1 MHLCSFMHNI
11 LVDKHN
17 PERLNT
23 ALWPSLSKCMNVFEC
38 VYSTLNMRKAS
49 QLLHMSLGAISYNI
63 KTLEDAL
70 GIKMFARKGRNGL
83 VVTDDGQKLYDYA
96 KRIKTLNKQAVCAF
110 DEVEVE
116 QNVIKIVAHPLAMP
130 MYVMPAIA
138 KIDKNKLDYSIDFS
152 ITSRDDALEY
162 IISGKADIAVYPLEW
177 SQVSQYQ
184 DMIDFVKVAPY
195 RLKIYFNKKSNFN
208 SRDKVN
214 WDIAKNLNLMPI
226 SEKAQFV
233 TAYKMLNDRRKE
245 AKIRTSCLDLA
256 TLYKGIQNNFWS
268 IAIGSEFEQ
277 LFDCSDIY
285 CGTFDPND
293 IGIITNWF
301 VCSAKKHN
309 NGKEVKNIV
318 EKINQEIILNNML
331 NKMIQ

>member
-96 KRIKTLNKQAVCAF
+96 KRMKTLNKQAVCAF

-195 RLKIYFNKKSNFN
+195 KLMIYINKENKESISSGNDLTWQDLQSLNLEPINKKMQLYTAKDFLKMRKEKPKWKTDCIDIITLYRGIQEGLWSVSIGDEFEKLCDCSNFI
-208 SRDKVN
+208 K
-214 WDIAKNLNLMPI
+214 
-226 SEKAQFV
+226 
-233 TAYKMLNDRRKE
+233 KE
-245 AKIRTSCLDLA
+245 
-256 TLYKGIQNNFWS
+256 
-268 IAIGSEFEQ
+268 
-277 LFDCSDIY
+277 IY
-285 CGTFDPND
+285 LKSD
-293 IGIITNWF
+293 IGIIANWF
-301 VCSAKKHN
+301 ICSGKK
-309 NGKEVKNIV
+309 KDKDITKYIV
-318 EKINQEIILNNML
+318 NAIKREML
-331 NKMIQ
+331 TKTLS